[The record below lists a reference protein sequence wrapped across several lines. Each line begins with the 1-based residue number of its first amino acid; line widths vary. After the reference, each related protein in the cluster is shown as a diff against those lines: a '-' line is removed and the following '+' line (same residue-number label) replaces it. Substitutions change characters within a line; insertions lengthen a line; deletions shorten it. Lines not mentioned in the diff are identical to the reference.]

1 MARTVLTYGGLNLN
15 DGVNYALQHGFD
27 PGERLKTFDEL
38 GGYDGT
44 VAQVNVTEANLI
56 PMSVPLRV
64 QSAATAV
71 PLSMP
76 AGSSWTIDYTA
87 ATYAPGHGIL
97 SLRFDDGDHTD
108 FDYTV
113 ARLEERG
120 LVAGFAV
127 NSDLVGSGGGYLSV
141 AHLQKI
147 ESLGN
152 EVMCHSASHGT
163 DPATFGEFYD
173 ETVGSLAA
181 LTALGFN
188 VVSFV
193 QPGSWT
199 HAYNID
205 LGAGWVVGCPAD
217 LLLRA
222 NFAAYEGY
230 LGTNWVP
237 LPNTVESRYGFGH
250 ASPTDSGVGFIDNLL
265 SGGPYDDRRLEMLFH
280 SSNIWGGGLPSAA
293 DFITLLD
300 YIADRVAAGALTL
313 LTPTQ
318 AAYAVPA

>member
-1 MARTVLTYGGLNLN
+1 MARTVLTYGDLNLN
-15 DGVNYALQHGFD
+15 DGLNYFLQPGFD

-222 NFAAYEGY
+222 NFAMYDGY
-230 LGTNWVP
+230 LGPGWYA
-237 LPNTVESRYGFGH
+237 LPGTVEDRYGANH
-250 ASPTDSGVGFIDNLL
+250 SAPSTSGVGWIAHLL
-265 SGGPYDDRRLEMLFH
+265 PGGAYHHYRHEMLFH
-280 SSNIWGGGLPSAA
+280 SSNFDGAGPTKA
-293 DFITLLD
+293 DFITALD
-300 YIADRVAAGALTL
+300 YIEATVASGELTL
-313 LTPTQ
+313 LLPTQ
-318 AAYAVPA
+318 AKYAVPA